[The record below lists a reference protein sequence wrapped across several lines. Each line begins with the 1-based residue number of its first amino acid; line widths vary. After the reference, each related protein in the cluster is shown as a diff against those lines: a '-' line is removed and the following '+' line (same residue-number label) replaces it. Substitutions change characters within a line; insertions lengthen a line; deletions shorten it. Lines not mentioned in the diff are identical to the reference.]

1 MLWSMEAAP
10 NASTDWHAHAV
21 HELVYCLDGKGALE
35 TSSGSVALAPGWSYL
50 VPAGVSHRF
59 VFQPEESARLRV
71 VCLDA
76 AETATYLSPAQSA
89 LLAELRTT
97 VPSMADHTGERD
109 TLEQLLDYILAG
121 SGAAAQ
127 DVQVRWSSVG
137 LLLALHG
144 KARLIPSGHLW
155 QRYHARMLTVRN
167 WLDQHLDQS
176 ISLEAL
182 ATSFGLSR
190 SLLTREFKRHVGY
203 SVVDY
208 CNLRRAERAAQILVS
223 GTLSVTQAAYEAG
236 FTNISHFH
244 RQFKA
249 VFGMT
254 PAGFRRQIA
263 GGNADVV

>member
-1 MLWSMEAAP
+1 MLWSMEISP
-10 NASTDWHAHAV
+10 TASTDWHAHAV
-21 HELVYCLDGKGALE
+21 HEFVYCLDGRGMLE
-35 TSSGSVALAPGWSYL
+35 TSQGAVVLAPGWSFL
-50 VPAGVSHRF
+50 IPAGESHRF
-59 VFQPEESARLRV
+59 VFRPGESARFRM

-76 AETATYLSPAQSA
+76 AETATYFSPAQSA

-97 VPSMADHTGERD
+97 VPSMADHAGERD

-121 SGAAAQ
+121 SSAAAQ
-127 DVQVRWSSVG
+127 DVQVRWCSVG

-144 KARLIPSGHLW
+144 KARQIPSGHLW
-155 QRYHARMLTVRN
+155 QRYHTRMLTVRN

-176 ISLEAL
+176 IKLETL
-182 ATSFGLSR
+182 ASNFGLSR

-208 CNLRRAERAAQILVS
+208 CNLRRAERAAQILAS
-223 GTLSVTQAAYEAG
+223 GSLSVTQAAYEAG

-263 GGNADVV
+263 GSDADVV

>member
-1 MLWSMEAAP
+1 MLWSMEISP
-10 NASTDWHAHAV
+10 TASTDWHTHGV
-21 HELVYCLDGKGALE
+21 HEFVYCVDGRGLLE
-35 TSSGSVALAPGWSYL
+35 TSQGSVVLAPGWSFL
-50 VPAGVSHRF
+50 VPAGEAHRF
-59 VFQPEESARLRV
+59 VFMPGEAARIRV

-97 VPSMADHTGERD
+97 VPSMADHAGERE

-121 SGAAAQ
+121 AGAVAQ

-144 KARLIPSGHLW
+144 KARQVPSGQLW
-155 QRYHARMLTVRN
+155 QRHHARMLTVRN
-167 WLDQHLDQS
+167 WLDQHLDQN
-176 ISLEAL
+176 IKLEAL
-182 ATSFGLSR
+182 ASNFGLSR

-223 GTLSVTQAAYEAG
+223 GNLSVTQAAYEAG

-254 PAGFRRQIA
+254 PAGFRRQVA
-263 GGNADVV
+263 GSNADVV